1 MSVARESTSPAAT
14 NQSAEVLPRANGL
27 MSSPAMPGP
36 TAETTAQVGTA
47 ATARRKSEREVEGV
61 ARRVSTTAVNTA
73 ATKGATASQAF
84 VTPKAV
90 RTVCSS
96 LPSISQSAQVPV
108 PCLPIS
114 G

>member
-1 MSVARESTSPAAT
+1 MRAR
-14 NQSAEVLPRANGL
+14 SAEAISQRTEAFPRLSGL
-27 MSSPAMPGP
+27 ISSEERLGP
-36 TAETTAQVGTA
+36 SAETQAQARTAGS
-47 ATARRKSEREVEGV
+47 ARRKSERDVDGV
-61 ARRVSTTAVNTA
+61 ARTVRTIAVRTA
-73 ATKGATASQAF
+73 AMNGAMASQAL

-108 PCLPIS
+108 PCLPSS